1 MHMVV
6 LAMSMARRNPA
17 PYHAATPHPPRH
29 PAPPLAAPCRPPQAR
44 TLHRDLRRY
53 NDIESKEEAAE
64 ESGWKLVH
72 GDVFRPPQRA
82 GLLAV
87 YLGTGVQACTRH
99 AHGTHTACT
108 RRAHAMH
115 TPCSTPCTRHAHA
128 MHVHGMCRCWA
139 WA

>member
-17 PYHAATPHPPRH
+17 PHHAVTPHPPASPRVTPH
-29 PAPPLAAPCRPPQAR
+29 HVLPPLAAPCRPPQAR

-99 AHGTHTACT
+99 AHGMYTACT
-108 RRAHAMH
+108 RYAAL
-115 TPCSTPCTRHAHA
+115 HAHA
-128 MHVHGMCRCWA
+128 MHVHGVCRCWA